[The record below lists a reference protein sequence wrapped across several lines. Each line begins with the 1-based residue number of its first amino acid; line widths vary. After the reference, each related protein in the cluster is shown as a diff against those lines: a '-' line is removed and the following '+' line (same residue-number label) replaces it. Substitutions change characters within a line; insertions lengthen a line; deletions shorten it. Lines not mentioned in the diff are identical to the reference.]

1 MISHNKAEGSGVPL
15 AEMEAS
21 TMQINGIQG
30 GNAGAGQMKAAQ
42 ITDSVSKNIRN
53 QIVNVQ
59 KQMQELS
66 SNKEMSAEDKMKKR
80 QEYQQQIF
88 ELQNQLRQHE
98 IELRREA
105 QEESSVSMEDMLG
118 GDRQQE
124 AVEADGVSTSFSDA
138 GMQAMVLA
146 DSALSQA
153 KAQGSVATSLKGR
166 AGVLK
171 SEIKLDAGRGASVE
185 MKQKEL
191 AAVEQRA
198 LQASSSQV
206 SLLGNAVNAL
216 KEASDE
222 STGKSSENRAEKM
235 REESVSQTEDMS
247 QNVEEMASVELDSGM
262 SMAEKYNPVNILL

>member
-42 ITDSVSKNIRN
+42 TTDSVSKNIRN
-53 QIVNVQ
+53 QIINVQ

-105 QEESSVSMEDMLG
+105 QEESSVSNG
-118 GDRQQE
+118 GYAWGRQ
-124 AVEADGVSTSFSDA
+124 EADGVSTSFSDA
-138 GMQAMVLA
+138 GMQAMILA

-153 KAQGSVATSLKGR
+153 KVQGSVATSLKGR

-198 LQASSSQV
+198 MQASASQV
-206 SLLGNAVNAL
+206 SILNHAVNTM

-222 STGKSSENRAEKM
+222 GTGKSSENRAEEM